1 MTDITLK
8 YIRSINFDNQL
19 NLQDTEPGKLYEQSR
34 YHINKVWF

>member
-8 YIRSINFDNQL
+8 YIRSLNFGNPL
-19 NLQDTEPGKLYEQSR
+19 NLQNTEPEKLYEQSR